1 MSCSVVMTEDSLSR
15 GPAITARAI
24 RSGLNT
30 NGTPELRQDEFDR
43 LVDVR
48 LPASGDSGRLLAGRC
63 EHLVPVRPD
72 AGFRHRQDFAIARFG
87 LRAGCREEVECWPT
101 RGAQGDLSLPPGG
114 FLQCTIFLLRLRDSL

>member
-48 LPASGDSGRLLAGRC
+48 LPASGDSGRLPPGRG
-63 EHLVPVRPD
+63 EHLVPLRRD
-72 AGFRHRQDFAIARFG
+72 AGFRRRRDFAVARFG
-87 LRAGCREEVECWPT
+87 LRAERLVEIECGPELV
-101 RGAQGDLSLPPGG
+101 RPVDLSLPLGG
-114 FLQCTIFLLRLRDSL
+114 YLPCPIFSL

>member
-1 MSCSVVMTEDSLSR
+1 MSCSVVRTEISLSR
-15 GPAITARAI
+15 GPATTARAI

-63 EHLVPVRPD
+63 EHLVPLRPD
-72 AGFRHRQDFAIARFG
+72 AGFRRRQDFAIARFC
-87 LRAGCREEVECWPT
+87 LRADSLYQVGRSPT
-101 RGAQGDLSLPPGG
+101 RAVRGDLSFPP
-114 FLQCTIFLLRLRDSL
+114 D

>member
-63 EHLVPVRPD
+63 EHLVPLRPD
-72 AGFRHRQDFAIARFG
+72 AGFRPRQDFAIARFG
-87 LRAGCREEVECWPT
+87 LRPERFGGVEGGPT
-101 RGAQGDLSLPPGG
+101 RVRQGDLPFPLAAFLPCP
-114 FLQCTIFLLRLRDSL
+114 L

>member
-1 MSCSVVMTEDSLSR
+1 MSCSVVRTEISLSR
-15 GPAITARAI
+15 GPATTARAI

-63 EHLVPVRPD
+63 EHLVPLRPD
-72 AGFRHRQDFAIARFG
+72 AGFRRRQDFAIARFG
-87 LRAGCREEVECWPT
+87 LPAQRPDEDACGPT
-101 RGAQGDLSLPPGG
+101 RDA
-114 FLQCTIFLLRLRDSL
+114 